1 MNLIDTHAHL
11 FESVF
16 RDDIHAV
23 IERAHAV
30 GIRKVL
36 MPNIDAD
43 SILSL
48 KETCKINPT
57 FLIPMMGLHP
67 TSVDANWQQQLNT
80 IYHELISAKYIA
92 VGEIG
97 IDLYWDRTFE
107 QQQIAA
113 FEEQLRWS
121 VEKELPVSIHSRN
134 ATAEVLQCIRKVGS
148 EKLRGVFHSFE
159 GSLEELEAV
168 LALPGFC
175 VGINGIVTFKK
186 SALPDT
192 LAHCPLERI
201 VLETDSPY
209 LSPVPHRGKRNEPS
223 YLTEIVHRLSM
234 IYGLSD
240 EEIAATTSENAERIF
255 GISRW

>member
-1 MNLIDTHAHL
+1 MNLVDTHAHL
-11 FESVF
+11 FESEF
-16 RDDIHAV
+16 RDDI
-23 IERAHAV
+23 RAIIDRAREA
-30 GIRKVL
+30 GIRNVL
-36 MPNIDAD
+36 MPNIDTD

-48 KETCKINPT
+48 KETCKIDPT

-67 TSVDANWQQQLNT
+67 TSVDANWQEQLNT
-80 IYHELISAKYIA
+80 VYHEFDSAQYIA
-92 VGEIG
+92 IGEIG
-97 IDLYWDRTFE
+97 IDLYWDQTFKL
-107 QQQIAA
+107 QQIAV

-121 VEKELPVSIHSRN
+121 IDKALPVSIHSRN
-134 ATAEVLQCIRKVGS
+134 ATADVLKSIQKVGS

-175 VGINGIVTFKK
+175 IGINGIVTFKK
-186 SALPDT
+186 SSLPDT

-223 YLTEIVHRLSM
+223 FLTEIVHRLST
-234 IYGLSD
+234 IFGLSD
-240 EEIAATTSENAERIF
+240 EEIAAITTENAERIF
-255 GISRW
+255 GISYW